1 MSRVASILWHAPGRT
16 WAGMMRAG
24 SLATWAQI
32 GAGLA
37 GTAIFIGYGLVIWK
51 GPWPDAQSGK
61 QLDLLGQGQLIA
73 GVLIFLSLAAIA
85 GLKLAVNAGK
95 DGFHASAER
104 DDEPASP
111 VVVTTTTTV
120 EAPTDPTRTP

>member
-1 MSRVASILWHAPGRT
+1 MTLLSTLWHAPGRT

-32 GAGLA
+32 GAGMA
-37 GTAIFIGYGLVIWK
+37 GTLIFVGYGLVIWK
-51 GPWPDAQSGK
+51 GPWPAGQAGK

-73 GVLIFLSLAAIA
+73 GTLIFLALTAIA

-104 DDEPASP
+104 DDDPP
-111 VVVTTTTTV
+111 KVVTITTTEV
-120 EAPTDPTRTP
+120 KP

>member
-1 MSRVASILWHAPGRT
+1 MNLPSLLWHAPGRT

-24 SLATWAQI
+24 SLATWAEI
-32 GAGLA
+32 GAGIA
-37 GTAIFIGYGLVIWK
+37 GTVVFVGYGLVIWK
-51 GPWPDAQSGK
+51 GPWPAGQASK

-73 GVLIFLSLAAIA
+73 GALIFLALAAIA

-104 DDEPASP
+104 DDEPEPPAK
-111 VVVTTTTTV
+111 VTTTTTTEV
-120 EAPTDPTRTP
+120 AP